1 MNIVIN
7 FNMGE
12 CSNEQRKALAELLEL
27 AEVTPV
33 VTTKA
38 VKESKKGRKSNDKKI
53 DTSTADTVT
62 TASDAVVTEDNTT
75 PGEPVASATE
85 ETIVVEET
93 VVEEEQ
99 TDETPSIEAIAA
111 AGAKFIT
118 ANPSVMPWIRTLFED
133 TGIQKIPDLKNVPD
147 KIPAFVA
154 ALRAKGV
161 EI

>member
-38 VKESKKGRKSNDKKI
+38 VKGPKKGRKSNENT

-62 TASDAVVTEDNTT
+62 TAFDTVVTDDSTT
-75 PGEPVASATE
+75 PDEHNAS
-85 ETIVVEET
+85 VVEET

-118 ANPSVMPWIRTLFED
+118 ANPSAMPWIRTLFDE

-154 ALRAKGV
+154 ALRSKGV
-161 EI
+161 GI

>member
-1 MNIVIN
+1 MNITIN
-7 FNMGE
+7 FNTSE
-12 CSNEQRKALAELLEL
+12 CSNGQRKALAELLEL

-38 VKESKKGRKSNDKKI
+38 VKVPEKGRKSNENT
-53 DTSTADTVT
+53 DTSA
-62 TASDAVVTEDNTT
+62 AVVTDDSIT
-75 PGEPVASATE
+75 PDEPVSSATE
-85 ETIVVEET
+85 ETVM
-93 VVEEEQ
+93 EEEQ

-118 ANPSVMPWIRTLFED
+118 ANPSVMPWIRTLFDE